1 VSGYEWIW
9 QAFNR
14 LSTTRPQGLSQGSI
28 SYMVTMQ
35 YGRDLEMGPGQR
47 EFLWDVIKKLD
58 TLYISRVTK
67 KKTP

>member
-1 VSGYEWIW
+1 MSGYEWIW